1 MFSKS
6 NLISTVVGALWA
18 YFGGMLLWNI
28 LGSYLFENTSDNTP
42 DQLHLIIACVILA
55 FAFST
60 IYSKLSG
67 GGHSLS
73 HGAQFGLWVGVF
85 IGFGERWFDYAFQ
98 WYELSL
104 NDAIISGVLNIV
116 FFVILGVLASLV
128 YGKMSSSSE

>member
-18 YFGGMLLWNI
+18 YFGGMLLWDV
-28 LGSYLFENTSDNTP
+28 LGASLFSDPSSDPAN
-42 DQLHLIIACVILA
+42 QLHLIIACVISA
-55 FAFST
+55 FVFST

-73 HGAQFGLWVGVF
+73 HGATYGLWVGVF
-85 IGFGERWFDYAFQ
+85 IGFGERWFDFAFDQ
-98 WYELSL
+98 TPVL

-116 FFVILGVLASLV
+116 FFVVLGILVSQV
-128 YGKMSSSSE
+128 YGKMSSNK

>member
-6 NLISTVVGALWA
+6 NLISTLVGAVWA
-18 YFGGMLLWNI
+18 YFGGYLLWDI
-28 LGSYLFENTSDNTP
+28 IGSSLFENVNDNTA

-73 HGAQFGLWVGVF
+73 HGAQFGLWAGIFV
-85 IGFGERWFDYAFQ
+85 GFGERWFDFA
-98 WYELSL
+98 
-104 NDAIISGVLNIV
+104 
-116 FFVILGVLASLV
+116 
-128 YGKMSSSSE
+128 

>member
-18 YFGGMLLWNI
+18 YFGGMLLWDI
-28 LGSYLFENTSDNTP
+28 LGSSLFENVNDNAP
-42 DQLHLIIACVILA
+42 DQLHLIIACVISA

-73 HGAQFGLWVGVF
+73 HGAKFGLAVGIFV
-85 IGFGERWFDYAFQ
+85 GFGERWFDYAFQ
-98 WYELSL
+98 MYPTSL
-104 NDAIISGVLNIV
+104 NDSIISGVMNIV
-116 FFVILGVLASLV
+116 FFVVLGVLASLV
-128 YGKMSSSSE
+128 YGKMSSSE

>member
-18 YFGGMLLWNI
+18 YFGGMLLWDI
-28 LGSYLFENTSDNTP
+28 LGDSLFSKVNDSTP

-73 HGAQFGLWVGVF
+73 HGAQFGLWVGIF
-85 IGFGERWFDYAFQ
+85 TGFGERWFDFAFNA
-98 WYELSL
+98 EGVL
-104 NDAIISGVLNIV
+104 NDALINGVLNIV

-128 YGKMSSSSE
+128 YGKTSSGD

>member
-18 YFGGMLLWNI
+18 YFGGMLLWDI
-28 LGSYLFENTSDNTP
+28 LGSSLFENAMDNTP
-42 DQLHLIIACVILA
+42 DQLHLIIACVILS

-60 IYSKLSG
+60 IYSKLAG

-73 HGAQFGLWVGVF
+73 HGAHFGLWAGIF
-85 IGFGERWFDYAFQ
+85 IGFGERWFDFAFSATPV
-98 WYELSL
+98 LM
-104 NDAIISGVLNIV
+104 DAIINGVLNVV

-128 YGKMSSSSE
+128 YGKTSSE